1 MKSFYD
7 SWFFLE
13 SLKAI
18 CEAFT
23 VAMDIAGIPPVPFK
37 QGQALD
43 KRKSKVINS
52 GTSSSNIYLDIMSL
66 PQMTRNVSESQ
77 LLSLK
82 NVGKYWFLSDNKLHG
97 VFMLFPF

>member
-1 MKSFYD
+1 MTL
-7 SWFFLE
+7 FFSE

-18 CEAFT
+18 CEAFI
-23 VAMDIAGIPPVPFK
+23 VAMDIADIPPVPFR

-43 KRKSKVINS
+43 RRKSKVINS
-52 GTSSSNIYLDIMSL
+52 GTSSNSIYLDIASL

-82 NVGKYWFLSDNKLHG
+82 NVGEYVFLG
-97 VFMLFPF
+97 